1 MAGVPECTVSTWNWC
16 PDFIPPASHRGARY
30 LLPSLGSDQSMSITM
45 MAILTVVSFVA
56 PVPLLA
62 WLDRPRRPRGE

>member
-1 MAGVPECTVSTWNWC
+1 MSTT
-16 PDFIPPASHRGARY
+16 F
-30 LLPSLGSDQSMSITM
+30 

-62 WLDRPRRPRGE
+62 WLDRPPRKPRD